1 MLSKRI
7 AQIGLIYSA
16 ISKKLSRVE
25 IIRGLLSFITF
36 FSGRPRPIEQCGALK
51 KLHNQC
57 RQDYAIFY
65 NT

>member
-7 AQIGLIYSA
+7 AQISLIYSA

-36 FSGRPRPIEQCGALK
+36 FW
-51 KLHNQC
+51 
-57 RQDYAIFY
+57 
-65 NT
+65 